1 MIKVSNNLVKL
12 ANTAI
17 CAQHDFAAQYKEA
30 SVRDYLAS
38 FAPVVTGLGGGFAG
52 LHASDG
58 SVPVAVLSSIL
69 GSLGGIPLMYLL
81 SSEAQKKKY
90 RKNPETAIG
99 SFGLVF

>member
-12 ANTAI
+12 ADAATR
-17 CAQHDFAAQYKEA
+17 AQQNFKEA
-30 SVRDYLAS
+30 NVRDYLAS
-38 FAPVVTGLGGGFAG
+38 YTPVVTGLGGGLAG

-58 SVPVAVLSSIL
+58 NVPIAILSSVL